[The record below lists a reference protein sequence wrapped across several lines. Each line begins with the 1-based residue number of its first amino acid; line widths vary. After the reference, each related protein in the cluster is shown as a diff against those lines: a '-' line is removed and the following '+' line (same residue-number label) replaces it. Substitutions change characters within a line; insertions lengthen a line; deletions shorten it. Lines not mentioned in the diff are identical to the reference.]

1 MDADS
6 GQGAFEAQATYL
18 KDYRPP
24 DFLVDTIDL
33 TFELNE
39 SDTLVRSRLS
49 LRRNPQAA
57 QEDPLHLDGEALE
70 LVSISL
76 DGTPLDSAQ
85 YTVEETGLIIRNP
98 PPELVLEIE
107 TRIEPDKNTALQ
119 GLYVSGNNFFTQC
132 EAQGFRRITFFP
144 DRPDVMATF
153 RTRITAEKEKFPVL
167 LSNGNLISH
176 GPVDSDPGRHFAE
189 WHDPFPKPSYLFALV
204 AGDLAVMN
212 DAYETGSGRKI
223 DLQIYAE
230 AGDLDKCGHAM
241 ESLKRAMAW
250 DEEVY
255 GLEYDLDRFMVVA
268 VSDFNMGAMENKGLN
283 IFNTKC
289 VLAKPETAT
298 DTDFEWVES
307 VVAHE
312 YFHNW
317 TGNRVTCRDWFQ
329 LSLKEGL
336 TVFRDQQFTADM
348 GSEAVT
354 RIDGVR
360 QLRASQFPE
369 DSGPLAHPVRPEN
382 YIEINNFYTS
392 TVYNKGAELVRM
404 IHRIVGADGFRKGM
418 DLYFERH
425 DGQAVTI
432 EDFVAAMEGANGVD
446 LAQFRHWYSQA
457 GTPQVDIAEEFDA
470 DNGTL
475 KLTVSQTT
483 APTPGQ
489 RHKQPFHI
497 PIAIGLIG
505 QDGNDLPVRLVGDN
519 TPGDP
524 PKTRVLNLQQSKQEF
539 ILTGLTDKPTLS
551 PLRGFSAPIRLTR
564 QPIDRLKIQFA
575 KDNDPF
581 ARWEAG
587 QQLATRL
594 LLDMAYDI
602 QSGRQA
608 SLDADFITAVRQTLE
623 DDRLDNALR
632 AKAIGL
638 PSLSYLAEQMTIIDM
653 AAIDQARQLAMT
665 TIADALDR
673 LFQSTYAAL
682 ADDGPYRYEPED
694 VGRRALRNR
703 ALDYI
708 CAANDTEEGLNLAVA
723 QIEHAT
729 NMTDRMAALAIL
741 NNHDDPRR
749 SAALDRFYGIWTNDA
764 LVIDKWFT
772 LQAQTRLPDALER
785 VKTLMDHPA
794 FTLSNP
800 NRARALIAG
809 FASGNPLRFHRPD
822 GAGYDYLADC
832 IVRIDR
838 LNPQLAARLV
848 APLGRWHRHQEKQ
861 SSAMKRALEAILASE
876 RLSKDTYELAG
887 KSLQP
892 EG

>member
-1 MDADS
+1 MEADS
-6 GQGAFEAQATYL
+6 GQGALEAQATYL
-18 KDYRPP
+18 KDYCPP

-49 LRRNPQAA
+49 LRRNPNGAS
-57 QEDPLHLDGEALE
+57 DGPLRLDGEALE

-76 DGTPLDSAQ
+76 DGSPLERAR
-85 YTVEETGLIIRNP
+85 YAVEETGLVLADP
-98 PPELVLEIE
+98 PANLSLDIE
-107 TRIEPDKNTALQ
+107 TKIEPDKNTALQ

-132 EAQGFRRITFFP
+132 EAEGFRRITFFP

-153 RTRITAEKEKFPVL
+153 RTRIVADKDKFPVL
-167 LSNGNLISH
+167 LSNGNLVAE
-176 GPVDSDPGRHFAE
+176 GPDDADPTRHFAE

-204 AGDLAVMN
+204 AGNLAVLN
-212 DAYETGSGRKI
+212 DRYQTGSGRTI
-223 DLQIYAE
+223 DLQIFAE
-230 AGDLDKCGHAM
+230 ADDLDKCGHAM
-241 ESLKRAMAW
+241 ESLKRAMVW
-250 DEEVY
+250 DEKVY
-255 GLEYDLDRFMVVA
+255 GLEYDLDRFMIVA

-336 TVFRDQQFTADM
+336 TVFRDQQFSADM

-369 DSGPLAHPVRPEN
+369 DSGPLAHPVRPES

-392 TVYNKGAELVRM
+392 TVYNKGAEVVRM
-404 IHRIVGADGFRKGM
+404 IHRIVGVDGFRKGM

-432 EDFVAAMEGANGVD
+432 EDFVAAMEDANGVD
-446 LAQFRHWYSQA
+446 LTQFRLWYSQA
-457 GTPQVDIAEEFDA
+457 GTPQVDIAEEFDSG
-470 DNGTL
+470 NGTL
-475 KLTVSQTT
+475 TLTLSQTT

-489 RHKQPFHI
+489 HQKQPFHI
-497 PIAIGLIG
+497 PIAVGLVG
-505 QDGNDLPVRLVGDN
+505 EDGRDIPVKLAGDN
-519 TPGDP
+519 TPGEP
-524 PKTRVLNLQQSKQEF
+524 PKTRVLNLQQNKQEF
-539 ILTGLTDKPTLS
+539 VLTGLTDRPTLS
-551 PLRGFSAPIRLTR
+551 PLRGFSAPIKLTR
-564 QPIDRLKIQFA
+564 QPIDRLKAQFA

-594 LLDMAYDI
+594 LLDMAHDI
-602 QSGRQA
+602 QSNRQA
-608 SLDADFITAVRQTLE
+608 SLDDDFIAAVDQTLKDE
-623 DDRLDNALR
+623 GLDNALK

-638 PSLSYLAEQMTIIDM
+638 PSLSFLAEQMTVIDM
-653 AAIDQARQLAMT
+653 AAIDKARRGAMT
-665 TIADALDR
+665 AIADALSPQFMSAYER
-673 LFQSTYAAL
+673 LST
-682 ADDGPYRYEPED
+682 DGPYRYEPED

-703 ALDYI
+703 ALDFLG
-708 CAANDTEEGLNLAVA
+708 AATDTSKGLDLAAA
-723 QIEHAT
+723 QIEYAT
-729 NMTDRMAALAIL
+729 NMTDRMAALTIL
-741 NNHDDPRR
+741 NDHDDPRR
-749 SAALDRFYGIWTNDA
+749 SAALDRFFKTWTDDA

-772 LQAQTRLPDALER
+772 LQALTRLPDALER
-785 VKTLMDHPA
+785 VKALMDHPA

-809 FASGNPLRFHRPD
+809 FATGNPLRFHRAD
-822 GAGYDYLADC
+822 GGGYDYLADC
-832 IVRIDR
+832 IVKIDR

-848 APLGRWHRHQEKQ
+848 APLGRWHRHQERQ
-861 SSAMKRALEAILASE
+861 SSAMKKALETILASKP
-876 RLSKDTYELAG
+876 LSKDTYELAG
-887 KSLQP
+887 KSLQS